1 LIQQN
6 IKRWPFKVEADD
18 HNRPVVVVTHK
29 GETKR
34 FHAEELTAMVLIRLK
49 EAAEKYLKTY
59 VKRAVITV
67 PAYFRDGQRQATRDA
82 AAIAGLNV
90 VRLVNEPSASA
101 IAYGMNKHFPHGEV
115 KVLVY
120 EFGAGTFDASVMNIE
135 DGFIQIMSTVGDT
148 HLGA

>member
-67 PAYFRDGQRQATRDA
+67 PAEMDRG
-82 AAIAGLNV
+82 
-90 VRLVNEPSASA
+90 RLHAMPQQSLA
-101 IAYGMNKHFPHGEV
+101 
-115 KVLVY
+115 
-120 EFGAGTFDASVMNIE
+120 
-135 DGFIQIMSTVGDT
+135 
-148 HLGA
+148 